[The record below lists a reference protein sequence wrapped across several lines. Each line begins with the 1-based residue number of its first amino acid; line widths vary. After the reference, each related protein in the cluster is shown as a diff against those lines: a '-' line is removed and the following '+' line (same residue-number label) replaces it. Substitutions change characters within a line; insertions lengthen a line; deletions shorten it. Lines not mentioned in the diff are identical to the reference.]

1 MYEMKSKLKI
11 TKSICFIKT
20 FLIFFFFSISVQ
32 AEVFPTLMNSPQ
44 RKEVAPFFS
53 TAYSQMMTTRPY
65 FIGNY
70 PGLEIGASVT
80 YKGLSE
86 IQQDFPSDQLRDELI
101 LTQLFIK
108 KSLVHRLEITFSST
122 LSSFGTSQVSGFGG
136 MLSWHP
142 LDLNDFKFS
151 PALSIFTNYMNYED
165 SLTYQDSGL
174 LLSVGQNFK
183 KFSLNTGIS
192 LSQMNARFS
201 GSSAGR
207 QITSSGDTET
217 EKLFLQTVFISLITN
232 YENYFLSLV
241 QNYNF
246 ESGFEPGLIVS
257 YQF

>member
-1 MYEMKSKLKI
+1 MNSKLR
-11 TKSICFIKT
+11 TFYFIKAI
-20 FLIFFFFSISVQ
+20 LVLSFFSVSVQ
-32 AEVFPTLMNSPQ
+32 AEVFPTLMNSEQ
-44 RKEVAPFFS
+44 RKEVAPYFS
-53 TAYSQMMTTRPY
+53 TAYSQLMTTRPY

-70 PGLEIGASVT
+70 PGLEIGASVS
-80 YKGLSE
+80 YKGLGE
-86 IQQDFPSDQLRDELI
+86 TQDDFPADQLRDELI

-165 SLTYQDSGL
+165 SLTYQESGL
-174 LLSVGQNFK
+174 LVSVGQNFK
-183 KFSLNTGIS
+183 KFSLNSGIS

-207 QITSSGDTET
+207 QITSTGNTET
-217 EKLFLQTVFISLITN
+217 ERLFLQTVFISLIIS
-232 YENYFLSLV
+232 YENYLLTLV

-246 ESGFEPGLIVS
+246 ESGFEPGLILS